1 MTTSPSGPTLRVAM
15 LVRAPRAYDYSIENV
30 FELVRDHLPAGVEP
44 SWIHCPYPNV
54 GVLPRVRSLL
64 WAYRQRRSGAEVFH
78 VTGDAN
84 FLVLGLDGRRTVLTV
99 HDCEFLTRAGA
110 LKRWIFR
117 WLWLRLPV
125 RRALIVVTPT
135 EEVRDDV
142 LRYVRVDPHKIRVIH
157 NPVNPIFEPSPRPE
171 SEHRPV
177 ILQIGTRSNKNLERV
192 VRALE
197 GLPCRLVIV
206 GRLSGAQ
213 RELLAACKVDHEER
227 LGLTLE
233 QMAACYRDC
242 DLVTFVSTIEGFGLP
257 IVEAQA
263 SGRPVVIGDRPP
275 LPEVAGPGA
284 VAVDPLDVAAIR
296 AAIRRVVG
304 DGELRTRLVEEGIRN
319 ARRFDATSVAGAY
332 AAAYA
337 EALAPPSTSAR

>member
-1 MTTSPSGPTLRVAM
+1 VTTPSGGPPLHVAM

-30 FELVRDHLPAGVEP
+30 FELVRDHLPAEVEP
-44 SWIHCPYPNV
+44 SWVHCPFPNV

-64 WAYRQRRSGAEVFH
+64 WAYRQRRSGADVFH

-84 FLVLGLDGRRTVLTV
+84 FLVLGLEGRKTVLTV

-110 LKRWIFR
+110 VKRWIFR

-125 RRALIVVTPT
+125 RRARIVITPT
-135 EEVRDDV
+135 EEVREDV
-142 LRYVRVDPHKIRVIH
+142 LRYARVDPDKVRVIH
-157 NPVNPIFEPSPRPE
+157 NPVNPVFAPSPPRAP
-171 SEHRPV
+171 STPV
-177 ILQIGTRSNKNLERV
+177 VLQIGTRSNKNLERV

-206 GRLSGAQ
+206 GQLSDAQ
-213 RELLAACKVDHEER
+213 RELLAACRVDHEER

-275 LPEVAGPGA
+275 LPEVAGSA
-284 VAVDPLDVAAIR
+284 AIAVDPLDVAAIGT
-296 AAIRRVVG
+296 AVRRVLTDETLRARLIE
-304 DGELRTRLVEEGIRN
+304 DGVRN
-319 ARRFDATSVAGAY
+319 ARRFDATSIAKSY

-337 EALAPPSTSAR
+337 RVLAPPSASAR